1 MTILIKYPRVT
12 KEVINDF
19 IKRKNKELTSLDWA
33 KWAGWFDTDGSFSIK
48 GKGKKQISY
57 RCALFL
63 KDRSPVELFAK
74 TFETNL
80 RYHEHKT
87 RPPKYKILRYP
98 HYKDKVYI
106 AKEYMA
112 AFTQKEKNIWFT
124 ENVYPFLLKPEKKEY
139 AVKILGYVPDS
150 KNFSDWTEQEVV
162 HYLATAF
169 EGDGNFDLKKLKN
182 NYVLNLSFSSSD
194 SEYLSLV
201 KYLIEKTFKLEKN
214 IQMREGKTYKT
225 EKGQSTEYSL
235 YLYTNSKSELN
246 YMINKFSEDN
256 VMTMDRKKQNVLNYL
271 KSLN

>member
-1 MTILIKYPRVT
+1 MQL
-12 KEVINDF
+12 
-19 IKRKNKELTSLDWA
+19 
-33 KWAGWFDTDGSFSIK
+33 
-48 GKGKKQISY
+48 
-57 RCALFL
+57 
-63 KDRSPVELFAK
+63 
-74 TFETNL
+74 
-80 RYHEHKT
+80 
-87 RPPKYKILRYP
+87 
-98 HYKDKVYI
+98 
-106 AKEYMA
+106 
-112 AFTQKEKNIWFT
+112 
-124 ENVYPFLLKPEKKEY
+124 
-139 AVKILGYVPDS
+139 KILGYVPDS

-169 EGDGNFDLKKLKN
+169 EGDGNFDLIKLKN
-182 NYVLNLSFSSSD
+182 NYALNLSFSSSD

-225 EKGQSTEYSL
+225 KKGESTEYTL